1 MCRVYPG
8 TYRRRVEMIG
18 HDLTAAP
25 AAPLVLTILL
35 GGDRSGYEIVG
46 RVRELS
52 EGSLGWPDSMA
63 YPLFHR
69 LRRLGY
75 ITADWRDLPEGTRRR
90 VYAITEDGRA
100 ALTRFRRK
108 SMAALMAFGFMFR
121 GFGWL
126 RAT

>member
-1 MCRVYPG
+1 VLI
-8 TYRRRVEMIG
+8 V

-25 AAPLVLTILL
+25 AAPLVLTILS
-35 GGDRSGYEIVG
+35 GGDRSGYEIVRG
-46 RVRELS
+46 VRELS
-52 EGSLGWPDSMA
+52 EGSLGWPDAMA

-90 VYAITEDGRA
+90 VYAITEDGRD
-100 ALTRFRRK
+100 ALTRFRPK
-108 SMAALMAFGFMFR
+108 SMAVLMAFGLMLR
-121 GFGWL
+121 GFEWL

>member
-1 MCRVYPG
+1 ML
-8 TYRRRVEMIG
+8 IG

-25 AAPLVLTILL
+25 VAPMVLTILL

-46 RVRELS
+46 RVREMS
-52 EGSLGWPDSMA
+52 EGDLGWPDSMA

-75 ITADWRDLPEGTRRR
+75 ITADWRDMPEGSRRR
-90 VYAITEDGRA
+90 FYAITEDGRD

-108 SMAALMAFGFMFR
+108 SKAALTALGVMWKGFE
-121 GFGWL
+121 WL